1 MLKLDIFSKSNQS
14 NVQLQTILKSKL
26 TKINQNTINKLGSF
40 IYNASKLTLS
50 YAIQSNNFL
59 AQNKEALLNSNISLL
74 GLASLLLVDSMIF
87 KKRRKIMVLNI
98 RISFKIVYLGKPLFF
113 IVKLNQFGI
122 NRVRN
127 QQKFKVNFQ
136 TYCLIK

>member
-50 YAIQSNNFL
+50 YAIQLNNFL
-59 AQNKEALLNSNISLL
+59 TQNKEALLSSNISLL

-87 KKRRKIMVLNI
+87 KKRRN
-98 RISFKIVYLGKPLFF
+98 
-113 IVKLNQFGI
+113 
-122 NRVRN
+122 
-127 QQKFKVNFQ
+127 
-136 TYCLIK
+136 